1 MSSAGTKRARRDDG
15 AGSPPAAVGGA
26 SARTAAADDDAMART
41 REMLARRLGPSPP
54 RVACVSIEGRGRAL
68 VAVAPVK
75 KGETFLAERPLAA
88 TQAEANRARFLACA
102 HCLSPAGDS
111 VAHHL
116 ALASGLASRR
126 ELIAAALNPRH
137 DRSRVRLPDVP
148 PLPGDAPDAA
158 ARGPTPCARGCGDV
172 FCSPTCRDAAARW
185 HALLCTGGC
194 DEGNPIYEFRRHAM
208 RSHESFLLAANALA
222 RALAEAGASDGVGDG
237 EARDDPDDDDEN
249 RRALASNA
257 ASTAAATLATLP
269 APATP
274 WWETAAR
281 ANAPPSDP
289 NAPADVA
296 AKATR
301 RTARRARAL
310 REQIEDAWQLL
321 DMAWRIARGMRHER
335 RLDAL
340 LTFET
345 FARVVAAV
353 DDAVQPLGRE
363 HPGAAYARRAAKA
376 EAGTSRRACDA
387 LDESL
392 RRTAEADDDE
402 GTHSSDDDS
411 EDVSDSDDD
420 SESDTFD
427 SEDSDDEDEDEDGD
441 EDGDGDGDDSGA
453 AAASDSEGAEP
464 AWVRRAAEAVRRGAS
479 AALTTV
485 DRSSPAVPPKIEP
498 GGALDVVERAA
509 AALPRMAALAL
520 APVVAL
526 ANHSCVPNCQVEAT
540 RADDR
545 DEDGDGNGDGVGC
558 GSLRVSLVAL
568 RDVAAGEELT
578 VAYVPVAR
586 SAQERADELASR
598 YGFRCRCERCALERG
613 WGAQEGVQ
621 EGAQEGAEAV
631 SRAADAAGLSRL
643 APRDLVRLADQAQE
657 EARYEDAERA
667 ARAAAAADPSNGD
680 AAHKIGVALLGQG
693 RWAEAHAAW
702 REGFARAP
710 KHPALA
716 SQASKDE
723 AYRPGVPKAS
733 RRDDDDDPEPEPE
746 PEAEAEASSSSAAT
760 TLHPAGVWSTPADRP
775 VLTREECAA
784 WIEAAEAAAT
794 ARGGWTTSRHY
805 AVPTT
810 DLPVHEV
817 PALLPRWNEL
827 TRGAL
832 GRFLAAACPEEVTR
846 GGGNVRVH
854 DAFVVRYDASAQH
867 HLPFHADQSSVSVTL
882 ALNDGFEG
890 GGTTFSAPVGVT
902 ARPEAGHAVA
912 FRGNLRHGG
921 APVTAGTRYIVAA
934 FLFTE

>member
-1 MSSAGTKRARRDDG
+1 MRARFYARGDEGFVPMSSAGTKRARRDLD
-15 AGSPPAAVGGA
+15 AGSAPAAVCGA
-26 SARTAAADDDAMART
+26 SARTAAADDDSMART
-41 REMLARRLGPSPP
+41 RAMLARRLGPSPP

-68 VAVAPVK
+68 VALAPVK

-137 DRSRVRLPDVP
+137 DRSRVRLPD
-148 PLPGDAPDAA
+148 LPSLSGDAADAV
-158 ARGPTPCARGCGDV
+158 ARGPVPCARGCGDV
-172 FCSPTCRDAAARW
+172 FCSPGCRDAAARW

-194 DEGNPIYEFRRHAM
+194 DEGDPIYEFRRHAM

-237 EARDDPDDDDEN
+237 EAGDANDADEDDEDDEN
-249 RRALASNA
+249 RTTLASNA

-269 APATP
+269 TPAAP

-281 ANAPPSDP
+281 ANAPPSHPD
-289 NAPADVA
+289 APPDVV
-296 AKATR
+296 AKASR
-301 RTARRARAL
+301 RTARQSRAL
-310 REQIEDAWQLL
+310 REQMEDAWQLL

-335 RLDAL
+335 HLDAL
-340 LTFET
+340 LRFDV
-345 FARVVAAV
+345 FACVVAAV

-363 HPGAAYARRAAKA
+363 HPGCAYARRAVRA
-376 EAGTSRRACDA
+376 EAATSRRACDA

-392 RRTAEADDDE
+392 RRTVEADVEADEEADDEEETRSSRDASEDDSDTDDDSDSDVFDSE
-402 GTHSSDDDS
+402 GSDDD
-411 EDVSDSDDD
+411 DD
-420 SESDTFD
+420 
-427 SEDSDDEDEDEDGD
+427 
-441 EDGDGDGDDSGA
+441 A
-453 AAASDSEGAEP
+453 AAASDSEGSEP

-479 AALTTV
+479 ATLTTN
-485 DRSSPAVPPKIEP
+485 DRFPPAVPPKMEP

-509 AALPRMAALAL
+509 AALPRAAALAL

-540 RADDR
+540 RADD
-545 DEDGDGNGDGVGC
+545 GDGDGVGC

-586 SAQERADELASR
+586 SAEARADELASR
-598 YGFRCRCERCALERG
+598 YGFRCVCERCALERD
-613 WGAQEGVQ
+613 WGAREGDREGV
-621 EGAQEGAEAV
+621 
-631 SRAADAAGLSRL
+631 RAADAASPSRL
-643 APRDLVRLADQAQE
+643 APRDLIRLADQAQE

-667 ARAAAAADPSNGD
+667 ARVAVAADPSNGD

-702 REGFARAP
+702 REGFASAP

-716 SQASKDE
+716 AQAAKDE
-723 AYRPGVPKAS
+723 AYRPGVPRAS
-733 RRDDDDDPEPEPE
+733 RRDAESEPEPE
-746 PEAEAEASSSSAAT
+746 PEASSSSATT

-827 TRGAL
+827 MRGAL

-902 ARPEAGHAVA
+902 ARPETGHAVA